1 MSKKFTNALR
11 KDLKVRRTG
20 VFGMGRKI
28 EVSNGD
34 GLSYR
39 VDRRSAN
46 EQTAAFLNSK
56 IPVATIRPKI

>member
-20 VFGMGRKI
+20 ILGLGRKI

-34 GLSYR
+34 GISYR
-39 VDRRSAN
+39 VDRGAAN
-46 EQTAAFLNSK
+46 ADTAAYLNSK